1 MNCADFRDYVTIQEI
16 GKEVLAHLKSCN
28 KCSRWLDAQSERAA
42 VRSIMKSLGDVW
54 IKTLLDAKATDLK
67 SKN

>member
-1 MNCADFRDYVTIQEI
+1 MNCADCRDYVTIQKI

-28 KCSRWLDAQSERAA
+28 KCSRWLDAQIERAA
-42 VRSIMKSLGDVW
+42 RSIMKSLGDVW
-54 IKTLLDAKATDLK
+54 IKTLIDTKATDLK